1 MSNAIVESMRRVM
14 LRRIVENLEEADVVD
29 DRGNVVI
36 SKDLKVRHIPS
47 QFEYTVAEIVS
58 GEDGKVNIILRSP
71 DKARFTPSGFT
82 DEIEGEGSLMV
93 SQDEFEKEYEVK

>member
-1 MSNAIVESMRRVM
+1 MSSAIIESMRRVM

-36 SKDLKVRHIPS
+36 SKDLKVRHISS
-47 QFEYTVAEIVS
+47 QFEYTVAEVVPGKDGGVSIV
-58 GEDGKVNIILRSP
+58 LRTP
-71 DKARFTPSGFT
+71 DEPRFTPVGFT
-82 DEIEGEGSLMV
+82 DDIEGKGSLMV